1 MTLGWP
7 LTLYGKCQL
16 WLFMHLYGVDYSGT
30 FEVYDIKVGI
40 YGKLNGDIH
49 VPAVKD
55 TQNELNLRWAIQN
68 HWSSS

>member
-1 MTLGWP
+1 
-7 LTLYGKCQL
+7 
-16 WLFMHLYGVDYSGT
+16 MHLYGVDYSGT

-55 TQNELNLRWAIQN
+55 TQNELNLR
-68 HWSSS
+68 